1 MKAVVFNEK
10 AIAPTLVQ
18 DWKKPEANKGE
29 VVVLLKAAAL
39 NHRDLNITNP
49 NNKSPVIFG
58 SDGAGLVEQIGE
70 GVNGFQIGDEVILNS
85 MVTCMECPACRSGD
99 HANCVDSRLISG
111 PTWGGTLAEYIK
123 VPARNVVK
131 KPGHLT
137 MEQAAALPM
146 AMGTAWRALMT
157 QGKLKPGNTVLIQGI
172 GGGVAL
178 ACLQIAVKMGARVIV
193 TSGSMEKLTK
203 ALELGAAAGIHYKE
217 ENIVERVKQLTNGA
231 GVDIAVASTGDV
243 VPTSVEVVNR
253 AVELSNLHMSEKQLT
268 ILILTKSCLSR
279 SLLLEL
285 PCIPMMSLLM

>member
-1 MKAVVFNEK
+1 
-10 AIAPTLVQ
+10 
-18 DWKKPEANKGE
+18 
-29 VVVLLKAAAL
+29 
-39 NHRDLNITNP
+39 
-49 NNKSPVIFG
+49 
-58 SDGAGLVEQIGE
+58 
-70 GVNGFQIGDEVILNS
+70 
-85 MVTCMECPACRSGD
+85 
-99 HANCVDSRLISG
+99 
-111 PTWGGTLAEYIK
+111 
-123 VPARNVVK
+123 
-131 KPGHLT
+131 

-146 AMGTAWRALMT
+146 AMGTACRALMT

-178 ACLQIAVKMGARVIV
+178 ACLQIAVKMGARVTV